1 MSMRACYLFQLS
13 FVAAI
18 SLLAANSAF
27 AANPYKTPC
36 TADGKRICST
46 QDVAKA
52 ESCLRQHMSE
62 LTPACKAYLTKKK
75 G

>member
-1 MSMRACYLFQLS
+1 MPASKMFQLTIA
-13 FVAAI
+13 AAI
-18 SLLAANSAF
+18 SLVVANNAL

-46 QDVAKA
+46 QNAAKA
-52 ESCLRQHMSE
+52 ESCLRQHMAE
-62 LTPACKAYLTKKK
+62 LTPACKAYLAKKK